1 MMTEDDAERLASR
14 VALLASDSGEAEAA
28 GRAVGQLALRMGL
41 TGGDLRDIV
50 MRGVAEGA
58 GNQALEEAYKAMRR
72 ERDKL
77 LLEGVA
83 LRQSLTKARGTAQ
96 MGRLLGILG
105 LFAAI
110 AGGVYAWLGA
120 AMPPPEPAITQAL
133 AGGVIGRVHVDA
145 ALVYA
150 RADRNAQLLSS
161 LHQGDRVLVRRLVWN
176 ELVQWAEVE
185 VGGQIGYVPAADLD
199 LM

>member
-1 MMTEDDAERLASR
+1 MTEDEAERLASR

-28 GRAVGQLALRMGL
+28 GRAVGQLAVRIGL
-41 TGGDLRDIV
+41 TGGDLRAIV
-50 MRGVAEGA
+50 MRGAAEGR
-58 GNQALEEAYKAMRR
+58 GNQALEDAYKALRR

-77 LLEGVA
+77 LLEGA
-83 LRQSLTKARGTAQ
+83 NLRQALSKARASAQ

-105 LFAAI
+105 VVLAV
-110 AGGVYAWLGA
+110 AGGAYVWLGPA
-120 AMPPPEPAITQAL
+120 AEPSSPAVTQAL
-133 AGGVIGRVHVDA
+133 TGGVIGRVHVDS

-150 RADRNAQLLSS
+150 RADRSAELLSS
-161 LHQGDRVLVRRLVWN
+161 LHQGDRVLVRRMVWN
-176 ELVQWAEVE
+176 QLVQWAEIE

>member
-1 MMTEDDAERLASR
+1 MTEDEAERLASR

-28 GRAVGQLALRMGL
+28 GRAVGQLAVRMGL

-50 MRGVAEGA
+50 IRGVAQSS

-77 LLEGVA
+77 LLEGA
-83 LRQSLTKARGTAQ
+83 NLRQVLAKTRATAQ

-105 LFAAI
+105 LVAVI
-110 AGGVYAWLGA
+110 AGGAYVWIAGGA
-120 AMPPPEPAITQAL
+120 APAGPSIDQPL
-133 AGGVIGRVHVDA
+133 AAGVVGTVHVDS

-150 RADRNAQLLSS
+150 RADRSAELLAA
-161 LHQGDRVLVRRLVWN
+161 LHQGDRVIVRRLVWN
-176 ELVQWAEVE
+176 QLVQWAEIE
-185 VGGQIGYVPAADLD
+185 VGGQVGYVQAADLH

>member
-1 MMTEDDAERLASR
+1 MNEDEAERLASR

-28 GRAVGQLALRMGL
+28 GRAVGQLAVRMGL

-50 MRGVAEGA
+50 MRGTAQSSD
-58 GNQALEEAYKAMRR
+58 NRALEDAYRAMRR

-77 LLEGVA
+77 LLEGA
-83 LRQSLTKARGTAQ
+83 GLRQALTKARASAQ

-105 LFAAI
+105 LVVAI
-110 AGGVYAWLGA
+110 AGAAYVWLGSSPTPSGA
-120 AMPPPEPAITQAL
+120 SITSDL
-133 AGGVIGRVHVDA
+133 ASGVVGLVHVDS

-150 RADRNAQLLSS
+150 RADRSAALVMA
-161 LHQGDRVLVRRLVWN
+161 LHSGDRVIVRRMVWN
-176 ELVQWAEVE
+176 RLVQWAEIE
-185 VGGQIGYVPAADLD
+185 VGGQVGYVPAADLH